1 MSTTSH
7 HTPSTSA
14 PARRRLG
21 RIAAA
26 GVLAGTALL
35 SAAGTATAA
44 PAPAAAAA
52 VALRPLVDQTL
63 VLAVNP
69 ANGVVKPVDP
79 ATVGA
84 AERSFTLV
92 PSGDGFSVTI
102 VNSAGATRCLDTV
115 NAADP
120 SLVFAGTCDGSAEQR
135 WIVEPSFGGKRF
147 KNVAFGTVL
156 TPNLN
161 KVVPAING
169 VFTKPPAT
177 STVGRITQ
185 AWAVGS

>member
-1 MSTTSH
+1 MYTTSH
-7 HTPSTSA
+7 HTPSTSV

-35 SAAGTATAA
+35 TAAGTATAA
-44 PAPAAAAA
+44 PAA
-52 VALRPLVDQTL
+52 VAAPVTLRPLVDQTL

-69 ANGVVKPVDP
+69 TNGVVKPVDP

-92 PSGDGFSVTI
+92 PSGDGFSVTV

-115 NAADP
+115 NAANP

-135 WIVEPSFGGKRF
+135 WIVEPSFSGKRF
-147 KNVAFGTVL
+147 KNLAFGTVL

-177 STVGRITQ
+177 STPGKIAQ